1 MLVPP
6 ELFHLLFVKFV
17 FSINS
22 AVIRCHAG
30 VGSADLGSLYG
41 AIFIKFVCSFG
52 SAPHTRSFSSA
63 KETNTADT
71 VKLPRK

>member
-41 AIFIKFVCSFG
+41 AIFIKFFVLLDPC
-52 SAPHTRSFSSA
+52 PHPELSSA

>member
-1 MLVPP
+1 M
-6 ELFHLLFVKFV
+6 
-17 FSINS
+17 
-22 AVIRCHAG
+22 IRCHAG

-52 SAPHTRSFSSA
+52 SAPTPGVSSA

>member
-41 AIFIKFVCSFG
+41 AIVIKFLCSFG
-52 SAPHTRSFSSA
+52 SAPTPG
-63 KETNTADT
+63 
-71 VKLPRK
+71 VVLG

>member
-52 SAPHTRSFSSA
+52 SATHPEFSSA

>member
-6 ELFHLLFVKFV
+6 ELFHLLFVKYV

-41 AIFIKFVCSFG
+41 AIFIKFVLLG
-52 SAPHTRSFSSA
+52 PRPHPELSSA
-63 KETNTADT
+63 KETNTADR

>member
-41 AIFIKFVCSFG
+41 AIFIKFFVLLGLC
-52 SAPHTRSFSSA
+52 PHPELSSA

-71 VKLPRK
+71 VKLLCK

>member
-6 ELFHLLFVKFV
+6 ELFHLLFVKYV

-41 AIFIKFVCSFG
+41 AIFIKFVVLLG
-52 SAPHTRSFSSA
+52 PRPHPELSSA

>member
-52 SAPHTRSFSSA
+52 SRPHLELSSA

>member
-30 VGSADLGSLYG
+30 IGSVDLGSLYG
-41 AIFIKFVCSFG
+41 AIFIKFVLFFWVR
-52 SAPHTRSFSSA
+52 AHTRSF
-63 KETNTADT
+63 
-71 VKLPRK
+71 PRLKNEYGGHSEVAA

>member
-6 ELFHLLFVKFV
+6 ELFHLLFVKYV

-41 AIFIKFVCSFG
+41 AILLSLFVLLG
-52 SAPHTRSFSSA
+52 PRPHPELSSA

>member
-6 ELFHLLFVKFV
+6 ELFHPLFVKFV

-52 SAPHTRSFSSA
+52 SAPTPGVVLS
-63 KETNTADT
+63 
-71 VKLPRK
+71 